1 MAVCEVCGND
11 YPMSF
16 EIHTVGDGVHVFD
29 SFECAVHRLA
39 PVCEHCQCKIIGH
52 GVAVRG
58 RFFCCAHC
66 ARSSGVEHAEEVRD
80 AVGDPAG

>member
-1 MAVCEVCGND
+1 
-11 YPMSF
+11 MSF

-39 PVCEHCQCKIIGH
+39 PVCEHCQCKIIGQ
-52 GVAVRG
+52 GVAVGG

-80 AVGDPAG
+80 AVGGPAG